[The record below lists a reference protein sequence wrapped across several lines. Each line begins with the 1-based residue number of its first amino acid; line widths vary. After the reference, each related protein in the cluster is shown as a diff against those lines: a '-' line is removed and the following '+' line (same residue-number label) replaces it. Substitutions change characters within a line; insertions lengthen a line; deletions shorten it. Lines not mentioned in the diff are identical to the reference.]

1 MRPGLSADSILDRR
15 KARFPPGEHV
25 AGQITRGE
33 AIKNKTLHSIVGFA
47 SLLLIL
53 LPAALALLYVRAFGV
68 SVVFFDAWSIAR
80 IFGEWSSGTLSLS
93 DFFAQHNEHRMLFPK
108 GVEFLLG
115 RITGYDN
122 VVEMYLIQ
130 VCFLVTLAVLFLA
143 FRAGS
148 NNAWLLFFV
157 PISFLV
163 FSFRQYENML
173 FGFQINFAFTQ
184 TFGVLALFL
193 LYVSG
198 RGRFGKGAFV
208 AALGECYGRFVLQCA
223 RSLWLMF
230 KQSAEQRVKR

>member
-1 MRPGLSADSILDRR
+1 MRPGLGAGSIPGRR
-15 KARFPPGEHV
+15 KVWLPPGEQV
-25 AGQITRGE
+25 AGRIIRGE
-33 AIKNKTLHSIVGFA
+33 AVKNKTLNSTVGFA

-53 LPAALALLYVRAFGV
+53 LPAALALLYIRAFGV
-68 SVVFFDAWSIAR
+68 SVIFSDAWSMAR
-80 IFGEWSSGTLSLS
+80 IFDEWSSGTLSLS
-93 DFFAQHNEHRMLFPK
+93 DFFAQHNEHRMFFPK

-122 VVEMYLIQ
+122 VIEMYLIQ

-143 FRAGS
+143 FRAGT
-148 NNAWLLFFV
+148 NDAWLFFFV

-184 TFGVLALFL
+184 TFGMLTLFL
-193 LYVSG
+193 LYAVG

-208 AALGECYGRFVLQCA
+208 AALGSATVDSFKKGVLNQKLGQQKSN
-223 RSLWLMF
+223 RG
-230 KQSAEQRVKR
+230 

>member
-1 MRPGLSADSILDRR
+1 M
-15 KARFPPGEHV
+15 
-25 AGQITRGE
+25 
-33 AIKNKTLHSIVGFA
+33 
-47 SLLLIL
+47 
-53 LPAALALLYVRAFGV
+53 
-68 SVVFFDAWSIAR
+68 
-80 IFGEWSSGTLSLS
+80 
-93 DFFAQHNEHRMLFPK
+93 
-108 GVEFLLG
+108 G

-143 FRAGS
+143 FRAS
-148 NNAWLLFFV
+148 TNNMWLFFV

-208 AALGECYGRFVLQCA
+208 AALGSATVASFSNA
-223 RSLWLMF
+223 RSHFVAGRAVLTSC
-230 KQSAEQRVKR
+230 QPNGEAC